1 MDRVQHFPR
10 STRRAT
16 ALPATMPYKWD
27 FGSVF
32 GHLDLLLVGLLG
44 TVKIALISI
53 VLGVVVGALL
63 AAMRLSPKRWLR
75 APATAFVEFYR
86 NTPPIVHF
94 FWFFYALPILIGLSL
109 DPYAAAV
116 LALSTQSGAFYAE
129 VFRGGV
135 LSIERGQW
143 EGARSLGMTNAQA
156 LRRVVVPQALRR
168 MIAPFIERSFELTK
182 TTALASTLAYAELL
196 YQAQQVNSITFR
208 PMEVYTTIAVMYFLL
223 LFTASTLARIA
234 ERRLARVG

>member
-1 MDRVQHFPR
+1 MRYQ
-10 STRRAT
+10 
-16 ALPATMPYKWD
+16 WD
-27 FGSVF
+27 FGAVA
-32 GHLDLLLVGLLG
+32 GHLDLLFVGLVG

-63 AAMRLSPKRWLR
+63 ASMRLSANRFAR

-94 FWFFYALPILIGLSL
+94 FWFFYALPILIGLNL

-129 VFRGGV
+129 VFRGGI
-135 LSIERGQW
+135 LSVERGQW
-143 EGARSLGMTNAQA
+143 EGAQALGMTRGAA

-223 LFTASTLARIA
+223 LFTASTLARAA
-234 ERRLARVG
+234 ERRLSQIG

>member
-1 MDRVQHFPR
+1 
-10 STRRAT
+10 
-16 ALPATMPYKWD
+16 MPYKWD

-53 VLGVVVGALL
+53 VLGVIVGALL
-63 AAMRLSPKRWLR
+63 ATMRLSQNRWLR

-94 FWFFYALPILIGLSL
+94 FWFFYALPIVIGLNL

-129 VFRGGV
+129 VFRGGI

-143 EGARSLGMTNAQA
+143 EGAQALGMTRSQA

>member
-1 MDRVQHFPR
+1 MRYQ
-10 STRRAT
+10 
-16 ALPATMPYKWD
+16 WD
-27 FGSVF
+27 FAAVW
-32 GHLDLLLVGLLG
+32 GHLDMLLVGLAG

-63 AAMRLSPKRWLR
+63 ATMRLSTKAGFRV
-75 APATAFVEFYR
+75 PATVFVEFYR

-94 FWFFYALPILIGLSL
+94 FWFFYALPIVLGLNL

-129 VFRGGV
+129 VFRGGIV
-135 LSIERGQW
+135 SVERGQW
-143 EGARSLGMTNAQA
+143 EGARALGMTHAAA
-156 LRRVVVPQALRR
+156 LRRIIVPQALRR

-196 YQAQQVNSITFR
+196 YQAQQVNSITYR

-223 LFTASTLARIA
+223 LFTASTLARVA
-234 ERRLARVG
+234 ERRLARIG

>member
-1 MDRVQHFPR
+1 
-10 STRRAT
+10 
-16 ALPATMPYKWD
+16 MPYKWD

-63 AAMRLSPKRWLR
+63 AAMRLSPNRWLR